1 MSFTGSVV
9 KVKLMTRSVFF
20 LPSVMHS
27 RSHLSHQRLPK
38 LLSLGGR
45 RDTEGPKGGK
55 NRSVRGNDSKQGRI
69 EIRFG
74 RIVLY
79 WIQAVEMKYAYLS
92 RKESMGVLYLKDIWK
107 LGVGKMGDQSG

>member
-9 KVKLMTRSVFF
+9 KVKLVTRGVFLF
-20 LPSVMHS
+20 SDMHS

-55 NRSVRGNDSKQGRI
+55 NR
-69 EIRFG
+69 
-74 RIVLY
+74 
-79 WIQAVEMKYAYLS
+79 
-92 RKESMGVLYLKDIWK
+92 
-107 LGVGKMGDQSG
+107 